1 MISSYFLDN
10 GYPLNDDALPCA
22 LHECLATMDDQLCVP
37 IIEFLLSRN
46 IDINRQ
52 QPNTWLTAI
61 HIAVGRQLTDSV
73 NLLIHYE
80 ADVNAVASG
89 DSMPLNVAIALE
101 DSNPEKAQIIAALL
115 SKGML

>member
-80 ADVNAVASG
+80 ADVNA
-89 DSMPLNVAIALE
+89 DRW
-101 DSNPEKAQIIAALL
+101 
-115 SKGML
+115 KGMGQGGSNVVTLRDSSRE